1 MTSPLTTLDLAP
13 HDDLWP
19 DMPAP
24 ARGWWY
30 RAKCSGTDPRRFEPG
45 RGYDKQKTAARL
57 CAGCPVIQECAQ
69 DALHYRDQGVIRAAT
84 FIPNHAEGIPLLP
97 GLIAR
102 LERIAGIQ
110 QAVAA

>member
-1 MTSPLTTLDLAP
+1 MTSPTAT
-13 HDDLWP
+13 DDLWP

-24 ARGWWY
+24 ARGWVAH
-30 RAKCSGTDPRRFEPG
+30 AKCRGGDLRQFDPVG
-45 RGYDKQKTAARL
+45 RPNKQQIAARL

-69 DALHYRDQGVIRAAT
+69 DALHYQDQGVIRAAT

-102 LERIAGIQ
+102 LERIAGID
-110 QAVAA
+110 AEVVAA